1 MFLALGLGIL
11 VGTTV
16 LDDSLVNSLRRRT
29 EQLQGVN
36 SDLRDQLDKAEQAL
50 ADQQQ
55 FATDVQPFVLSGLLT
70 NEEVV
75 IVTTDGADSG
85 ALDEA
90 SRVLNLAGAPIVT
103 TITVQPAMTSGTDAD
118 AQQLAGILGRPAN
131 TAPDELMADAAD
143 ALAARLSE
151 SPARTV
157 DVNDDLL
164 GDLLNAGMVVAPG
177 LSDADLAGVGG
188 PGQVV
193 LVVDGGIGT
202 SAASAGEVLL
212 APLVAALVDRQQPT
226 AAGEGSDRTSTFLS
240 TTHDLVS
247 SGDLVSVD
255 GLDQAV
261 GGSALVLGI
270 DGWLLTGQ
278 GGAFGLGD
286 QASQPLPDPPA

>member
-1 MFLALGLGIL
+1 M
-11 VGTTV
+11 
-16 LDDSLVNSLRRRT
+16 NSLRRRT
-29 EQLQGVN
+29 EQLQGLN
-36 SDLRDQLDKAEQAL
+36 ATLRDKLDGAEQTIAGLQGYSADSQPFLL
-50 ADQQQ
+50 ADRL
-55 FATDVQPFVLSGLLT
+55 ADR
-70 NEEVV
+70 EVV
-75 IVTTDGADSG
+75 IITTDGADAG

-90 SRVLNLAGAPIVT
+90 SRALNMAGARIVT
-103 TITVQPAMTSGTDAD
+103 TITVQPAMTSGADAD

-131 TAPDELMADAAD
+131 SAPDELMADAAD

-151 SPARTV
+151 SPRTV

-164 GDLLNAGMVVAPG
+164 GDLLSAGMVVAPG

-188 PGQVV
+188 PSQVV
-193 LVVDGGIGT
+193 VVVDGGIGT

-240 TTHDLVS
+240 TARDLTGSGALVS
-247 SGDLVSVD
+247 AD

-270 DGWLLTGQ
+270 ERWWLTGQ

>member
-1 MFLALGLGIL
+1 
-11 VGTTV
+11 
-16 LDDSLVNSLRRRT
+16 
-29 EQLQGVN
+29 
-36 SDLRDQLDKAEQAL
+36 
-50 ADQQQ
+50 
-55 FATDVQPFVLSGLLT
+55 
-70 NEEVV
+70 
-75 IVTTDGADSG
+75 
-85 ALDEA
+85 
-90 SRVLNLAGAPIVT
+90 
-103 TITVQPAMTSGTDAD
+103 MTSGTDAD

-131 TAPDELMADAAD
+131 TPPDELMADGAD

-151 SPARTV
+151 APARTV

-164 GDLLNAGMVVAPG
+164 GELLSAGMVVAPG

-188 PGQVV
+188 PSQVV
-193 LVVDGGIGT
+193 VVVDGGIGT
-202 SAASAGEVLL
+202 SASSAGEVLL

-240 TTHDLVS
+240 TTHDLVG

-278 GGAFGLGD
+278 GGSFGLGD

>member
-1 MFLALGLGIL
+1 
-11 VGTTV
+11 TTV
-16 LDDSLVNSLRRRT
+16 LDDSLVNSLRHRT

-36 SDLRDQLDKAEQAL
+36 STLRDQLDKAEQAL
-50 ADQQQ
+50 SAHEG
-55 FATDVQPFVLSGLLT
+55 FATDVQPFLLADQLA
-70 NEEVV
+70 NQEVV
-75 IVTTDGADSG
+75 IVTTDGADAG

-90 SRVLNLAGAPIVT
+90 AHALNLAGARIVT

-118 AQQLAGILGRPAN
+118 AQQLAGILGQPAN
-131 TAPDELMADAAD
+131 TTPDELMADAAD

-151 SPARTV
+151 TPARTV

-164 GDLLNAGMVVAPG
+164 GELLSAGMVVAPG

-193 LVVDGGIGT
+193 VVVDGGTGT
-202 SAASAGEVLL
+202 SASTAGEVLL

-240 TTHDLVS
+240 TARDLAG

-255 GLDQAV
+255 GLDQSV

-270 DGWLLTGQ
+270 ERWLLTGQ

>member
-1 MFLALGLGIL
+1 M
-11 VGTTV
+11 
-16 LDDSLVNSLRRRT
+16 NSLRRRT
-29 EQLQGVN
+29 EQLQGLN
-36 SDLRDQLDKAEQAL
+36 ATLRDKLDGAEQTIAGL
-50 ADQQQ
+50 QGYSADS
-55 FATDVQPFVLSGLLT
+55 QPFLLT
-70 NEEVV
+70 DRLAGKEVL
-75 IVTTDGADSG
+75 IVTTDGADAG

-90 SRVLNLAGAPIVT
+90 SRVLNMAGARVVT
-103 TITVQPAMTSGTDAD
+103 TITVQPAMTSGTGAD
-118 AQQLAGILGRPAN
+118 TQQLAGILGRPAN
-131 TAPDELMADAAD
+131 TAPDDLMADAAD
-143 ALAARLSE
+143 ALAARLGE
-151 SPARTV
+151 SPRTV

-164 GDLLNAGMVVAPG
+164 GDLLSAGMVVAPG

-188 PGQVV
+188 PSQVV
-193 LVVDGGIGT
+193 VVVDGGIGT

-240 TTHDLVS
+240 TARDLTGSGALVS
-247 SGDLVSVD
+247 AD

-270 DGWLLTGQ
+270 ERWLLTGQ

>member
-29 EQLQGVN
+29 EQLQGLN
-36 SDLRDQLDKAEQAL
+36 SDLRDQVAKAEQAL

-55 FATDVQPFVLSGLLT
+55 FATDVQPFLLSDRLT
-70 NEEVV
+70 NREVV
-75 IVTTDGADSG
+75 IVTTDGADAG

-90 SRVLNLAGAPIVT
+90 SRALDMAGARIVT

-118 AQQLAGILGRPAN
+118 TQELAGILARPAN

-164 GDLLNAGMVVAPG
+164 GELLNAGMVVAPG

-188 PGQVV
+188 PTQVV
-193 LVVDGGIGT
+193 VVVDGGIEGP
-202 SAASAGEVLL
+202 AASAGEVLL

-240 TTHDLVS
+240 TTHDLVG
-247 SGDLVSVD
+247 SGDLVSAD

-270 DGWLLTGQ
+270 DQWLLTGQ